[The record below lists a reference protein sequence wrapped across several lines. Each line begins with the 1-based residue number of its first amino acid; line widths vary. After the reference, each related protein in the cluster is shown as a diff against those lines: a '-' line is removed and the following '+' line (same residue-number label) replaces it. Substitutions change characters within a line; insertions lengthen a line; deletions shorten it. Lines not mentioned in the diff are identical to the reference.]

1 MRINE
6 YNSLDEFIYEYDS
19 GRRPS
24 TETQG
29 RKFMGIEFLY
39 RGVYYRM
46 CCEPAENDGE
56 PRFYYVYVMHCES
69 QGYPT
74 ADRFEVI
81 ARYEK
86 FQDLPEKFLI
96 GGVPFKD
103 VIMDDNTEILSQ
115 D

>member
-6 YNSLDEFIYEYDS
+6 YNSLNEFIYEYDS
-19 GRRPS
+19 GRRSS

-46 CCEPAENDGE
+46 CREPYENDDEHGI
-56 PRFYYVYVMHCES
+56 YQIYIMHCDK
-69 QGYPT
+69 QGYPI
-74 ADRFEVI
+74 ACNFEVI
-81 ARYEK
+81 GRYEK
-86 FQDLPEKFLI
+86 FQDLLNNFLI

>member
-6 YNSLDEFIYEYDS
+6 YTGLEEFIYEYDS

-24 TETQG
+24 TETQP

-46 CCEPAENDGE
+46 CHEPAENEGA
-56 PRFYYVYVMHCES
+56 PRFYYVYVMHCELR
-69 QGYPT
+69 GYPA

-81 ARYEK
+81 GHYEK
-86 FQDLPEKFLI
+86 LFDLLNTFQID
-96 GGVPFKD
+96 GVPFKE
-103 VIMDDNTEILSQ
+103 VIMDGNTKILSK

>member
-39 RGVYYRM
+39 RGIYYRM
-46 CCEPAENDGE
+46 CYEPAENEGE
-56 PRFYYVYVMHCES
+56 PRFYYVYVMHCE
-69 QGYPT
+69 
-74 ADRFEVI
+74 
-81 ARYEK
+81 
-86 FQDLPEKFLI
+86 FLI
-96 GGVPFKD
+96 GGIPFKD
-103 VIMDDNTEILSQ
+103 VIMNDNTEILSQ

>member
-1 MRINE
+1 
-6 YNSLDEFIYEYDS
+6 
-19 GRRPS
+19 
-24 TETQG
+24 
-29 RKFMGIEFLY
+29 
-39 RGVYYRM
+39 
-46 CCEPAENDGE
+46 
-56 PRFYYVYVMHCES
+56 MHCEK

-74 ADRFEVI
+74 ADRFGVI

-86 FQDLPEKFLI
+86 FQDLLEKFLI

>member
-19 GRRPS
+19 GRRLS
-24 TETQG
+24 TETQA

-46 CCEPAENDGE
+46 CYEPSENEGE
-56 PRFYYVYVMHCES
+56 PRFYYVYIMHCEE

-74 ADRFEVI
+74 ADCFEVI
-81 ARYEK
+81 GRYEK
-86 FQDLPEKFLI
+86 FQDLLENFLI